1 MTPPRRS
8 RDRNNEIAAVDAL
21 VVADVNDLLLDEDDV
36 AGEYLR
42 WEVLVREEEGEYKLP
57 SLSTDNDE
65 EEEPPPNAKLWWI
78 ELNRR
83 VIAYVVSIIDTTASS
98 NSSEADDA
106 FIVCVFVLSEDRQRL
121 SLIVDGG
128 LLFVCDFKF

>member
-1 MTPPRRS
+1 
-8 RDRNNEIAAVDAL
+8 
-21 VVADVNDLLLDEDDV
+21 
-36 AGEYLR
+36 
-42 WEVLVREEEGEYKLP
+42 
-57 SLSTDNDE
+57 
-65 EEEPPPNAKLWWI
+65 
-78 ELNRR
+78 

>member
-8 RDRNNEIAAVDAL
+8 RDRNNEIAAVADA
-21 VVADVNDLLLDEDDV
+21 VVVEVDVNDLLDVNV

-42 WEVLVREEEGEYKLP
+42 WEVLVREEGEYKLP

-65 EEEPPPNAKLWWI
+65 EEPPPNAKLWWV